1 MLHKQESQDLF
12 LKIDINRALN
22 LSGNFDNI
30 FVVDYKFVNFN
41 KNAFFVKLN
50 NNKFKI
56 YLFLIIYKL
65 YFLLFL

>member
-12 LKIDINRALN
+12 LKIDINRVLN

-41 KNAFFVKLN
+41 KNAFFVKL
-50 NNKFKI
+50 KI
-56 YLFLIIYKL
+56 INLKCIYS
-65 YFLLFL
+65 

>member
-12 LKIDINRALN
+12 LKIDINRVLN

-41 KNAFFVKLN
+41 KNAFFVN
-50 NNKFKI
+50 
-56 YLFLIIYKL
+56 
-65 YFLLFL
+65 